1 MLQMRK
7 TIITKSKKP
16 FTLDPQIYNLKEL
29 T

>member
-1 MLQMRK
+1 MRK